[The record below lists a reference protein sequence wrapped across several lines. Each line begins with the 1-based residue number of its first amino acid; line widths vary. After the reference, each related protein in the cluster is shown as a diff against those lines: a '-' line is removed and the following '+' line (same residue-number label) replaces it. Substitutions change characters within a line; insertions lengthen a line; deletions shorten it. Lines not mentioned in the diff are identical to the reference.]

1 MLVGGKMGIEYQSRP
16 LSSPSANN
24 RTARRKLSRFGSYKK
39 LAYMYMCNQDK
50 HMEVFLKLKIWTI
63 VQLENLNIKLKR

>member
-16 LSSPSANN
+16 LCSPSANN

-50 HMEVFLKLKIWTI
+50 HMEAICF
-63 VQLENLNIKLKR
+63 